1 MSWRGAALSWGSLA
15 LALAGPG
22 VAAGLSRSIPEE
34 GELAARAAT
43 LGLFAAIIAI
53 VLIIAVRIDYAGR
66 RELGF
71 AQSSLASMVLAA
83 PLAAFFI
90 LVYGPAAYW
99 ALETLNLPSFAT
111 GASSFDDLPRW
122 YLAASIIF
130 VAGGEEWL
138 YRGYAIERLERLTG
152 RPVVA
157 ATLSTA
163 AFCLVHF
170 PIWGAGPALTT
181 AVSGG
186 VLAGLYLW
194 RRDVLMLMIA
204 HIGTDLYGL
213 AINPVRA

>member
-1 MSWRGAALSWGSLA
+1 MLGS
-15 LALAGPG
+15 
-22 VAAGLSRSIPEE
+22 
-34 GELAARAAT
+34 
-43 LGLFAAIIAI
+43 FAAIIGI
-53 VLIIAVRIDYAGR
+53 VLIIAVRTDRAGL

-71 AQSSLASMVLAA
+71 AQSSPASLVLAA
-83 PLAAFFI
+83 LLAAFFI

-99 ALETLNLPSFAT
+99 ALETLNFPSFAT

-122 YLAASIIF
+122 YLAVAIIL

-152 RPVVA
+152 SPIVA
-157 ATLSTA
+157 AALSTA

-186 VLAGLYLW
+186 ILAGLYLW

-204 HIGTDLYGL
+204 HIATDLYGL
-213 AINPVRA
+213 LINPPPA